1 MSNLIEL
8 TNIREDMGLI
18 ASWIFQKSPK
28 TQKYYRR
35 VVVDFFKFYPNLN
48 LRTVN
53 VTHVAVFIK
62 LLKTSDSTKNTYK
75 NAISSLFAFSC
86 KSGYLTFNPT
96 LALQSIRVPERIS
109 SKVFSI
115 CFIESR
121 LASWIRTL
129 LLHAQFSLRI

>member
-48 LRTVN
+48 LKNSERN
-53 VTHVAVFIK
+53 SRSCIHKVA
-62 LLKTSDSTKNTYK
+62 KN
-75 NAISSLFAFSC
+75 F
-86 KSGYLTFNPT
+86 
-96 LALQSIRVPERIS
+96 
-109 SKVFSI
+109 
-115 CFIESR
+115 R
-121 LASWIRTL
+121 LDEKYI
-129 LLHAQFSLRI
+129 